1 MDGLVRYETDIDRLN
16 IQATVGASQ
25 EAYRNNWFE
34 ASKENLTSSELTELN
49 AATANATAT
58 GTYSNW
64 AMRSFFWS
72 GQFELGRK
80 IFVGSQSSC
89 RRLFPLCQE
98 ISLGLFFLLS
108 RWAGVWN
115 RKLS

>member
-1 MDGLVRYETDIDRLN
+1 MDGLVRYETEIDRLN

-64 AMRSFFWS
+64 AMRSF
-72 GQFELGRK
+72 LA
-80 IFVGSQSSC
+80 GS
-89 RRLFPLCQE
+89 
-98 ISLGLFFLLS
+98 I
-108 RWAGVWN
+108 
-115 RKLS
+115 